1 MLNQKSEVY
10 RAATGHWLRALRQ
23 SQGLTGTQLARQLA
37 VHPATLR
44 ATEEANRVVPPGWCE
59 ALQRIGHE
67 VPQVAWPSTIR
78 PYRGIDL
85 ATDLECVAPM
95 KHSPYGLSQKLAVP
109 EGEVKALL
117 GQERAVPASWL
128 LKLAELGATVP
139 ALVRIKLYQVQEAAA
154 REGEPGEPLLR
165 EFYGEPPVEAPAEG
179 NAVTQASTPAAAG
192 TSSASA
198 PAQTEQSFRLSWSE
212 SNGLLLTASPALLQ
226 DMQLLLRTAI
236 AEIVRSEWFA
246 GMSLPQGPT

>member
-10 RAATGHWLRALRQ
+10 RAATGHWLRTLRVA
-23 SQGLTGTQLARQLA
+23 QGLTGAQLARQLA

-44 ATEEANRVVPPGWCE
+44 ATEEGNRVVPPGWSD
-59 ALQRIGHE
+59 ALQQLGHE
-67 VPQVAWPSTIR
+67 VPQIAWPASMR

-85 ATDLECVAPM
+85 AADLECVAPM
-95 KHSPYGLSQKLAVP
+95 KHSPYWLSQKLAVP

-139 ALVRIKLYQVQEAAA
+139 ALVRITLYQVQEAAA
-154 REGEPGEPLLR
+154 GGGETPEPLIQ
-165 EFYGEPPVEAPAEG
+165 EFYGQSDVDAAADG
-179 NAVTQASTPAAAG
+179 HAASETSVAAAG
-192 TSSASA
+192 TPPASA
-198 PAQTEQSFRLSWSE
+198 AAQLEQSFRLSWSQT
-212 SNGLLLTASPALLQ
+212 SGLLLTASPALLQ